1 MDPSLV
7 GGGRAA
13 SEYRHNPVSSKLAH
27 ALLTE
32 AAPVHPDVVAFKQ
45 AAERYHRE
53 CVDALNDGD
62 RTGYTERWAPTSL
75 GIQPAAQRSMAA
87 PGLPVRSRK
96 PPRAGVRV
104 LLDRV
109 ISGETRAT
117 TSDPQPTSSPIS
129 IARSIQSSR
138 SIQGYECESRRGGQ
152 DRRSA

>member
-1 MDPSLV
+1 MAPPW
-7 GGGRAA
+7 GGVAGPAP
-13 SEYRHNPVSSKLAH
+13 EYRHNPVSFKLAD

-62 RTGYTERWAPTSL
+62 LTGYTERRASTSL
-75 GIQPAAQRSMAA
+75 GIQRADQRSTGA
-87 PGLPVRSRK
+87 PDLRMRSRK

-109 ISGETRAT
+109 INGE
-117 TSDPQPTSSPIS
+117 
-129 IARSIQSSR
+129 
-138 SIQGYECESRRGGQ
+138 
-152 DRRSA
+152 

>member
-1 MDPSLV
+1 MAPPFG

-13 SEYRHNPVSSKLAH
+13 SKYRHYPVSFKLAD

-62 RTGYTERWAPTSL
+62 LTGYTEQWAPTSL
-75 GIQPAAQRSMAA
+75 GLQPEDQRSMAA
-87 PGLPVRSRK
+87 SGLPVRSRK
-96 PPRAGVRV
+96 TPRAGVRV

-109 ISGETRAT
+109 ISGE
-117 TSDPQPTSSPIS
+117 
-129 IARSIQSSR
+129 
-138 SIQGYECESRRGGQ
+138 
-152 DRRSA
+152 